1 MHTLP
6 CVKQITSG
14 NLLCDRKAARGSVTA
29 ELGQGAVGG
38 GLHREG
44 AQACI
49 TVQQKFLEK
58 QLYSPKFIF
67 YKKKLSGLAILI
79 LSFLIL
85 NLNS

>member
-1 MHTLP
+1 M
-6 CVKQITSG
+6 KGGSSG
-14 NLLCDRKAARGSVTA
+14 LCDGRAGA
-29 ELGQGAVGG
+29 GAVGG
-38 GLHREG
+38 GLYREG
-44 AQACI
+44 APACI

-67 YKKKLSGLAILI
+67 YIKKKLSGLAILI

>member
-1 MHTLP
+1 M
-6 CVKQITSG
+6 KGGSSG
-14 NLLCDRKAARGSVTA
+14 LCDGRAGA
-29 ELGQGAVGG
+29 GAVGG
-38 GLHREG
+38 GLYREG

-49 TVQQKFLEK
+49 TVQPKFLEK

-67 YKKKLSGLAILI
+67 YKKKSGLAILI